1 MKETKK
7 TKDKNPLEEIYEGC
21 KPFINK
27 KITFDII
34 VGSDDCRFIG
44 TKEYRRH
51 FPS

>member
-7 TKDKNPLEEIYEGC
+7 TKKTENVLEEIYEGC

-34 VGSDDCRFIG
+34 VGSND
-44 TKEYRRH
+44 EYQAQ
-51 FPS
+51 